1 MSKPARVVSREIK
14 MAAVVLVAITL
25 MATFPIIPMLTLALI
40 DMAIDVPTL
49 GAGTPITVYIDYVIM
64 ATFWGLDFYDA
75 MNHDVGGLVLGVLGD
90 WTIM

>member
-14 MAAVVLVAITL
+14 MAAVALATIIL

-64 ATFWGLDFYDA
+64 ATFWGLDFYDGL
-75 MNHDVGGLVLGVLGD
+75 NHDVSGLIAGVLGD
-90 WTIM
+90 WFIM